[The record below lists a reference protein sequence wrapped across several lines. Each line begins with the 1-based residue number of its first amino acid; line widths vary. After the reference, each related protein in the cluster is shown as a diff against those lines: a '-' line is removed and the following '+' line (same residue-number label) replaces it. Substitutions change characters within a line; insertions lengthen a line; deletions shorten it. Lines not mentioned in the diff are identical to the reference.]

1 MDKKNISIIN
11 LKVEAGESTSLINLP
26 ALRKKN
32 G

>member
-11 LKVEAGESTSLINLP
+11 QKGVAGDTKSLINLTV
-26 ALRKKN
+26 LRKKN